1 MTAKRIISKRS
12 LKKLDVKFVMD
23 VTFMDVDN
31 IKFKKLANY
40 CPKSRVLIFNFVVS
54 KKFKA
59 MLNYYNNNNIMVNL
73 MSKSKFF
80 RLPK

>member
-1 MTAKRIISKRS
+1 M
-12 LKKLDVKFVMD
+12 MD

-31 IKFKKLANY
+31 IKFKNLANY
-40 CPKSRVLIFNFVVS
+40 FPKSWVLIFNFVVW

-59 MLNYYNNNNIMVNL
+59 TLNYYNKNNNIIVNL

-80 RLPK
+80 CLPK

>member
-1 MTAKRIISKRS
+1 
-12 LKKLDVKFVMD
+12 MD

-40 CPKSRVLIFNFVVS
+40 CPKSRVLIFNFVVW

-59 MLNYYNNNNIMVNL
+59 MLNYYNNNTNIIVNL
-73 MSKSKFF
+73 KSKSKFF